1 MSPSPRVRDNAG
13 RLDGEGDT
21 VSGEITVRANR
32 VDLCA
37 ETFGEPADPA
47 VLLIAGGASS
57 MDWWDDEFCRRLA
70 AGGRL
75 VIRYDH
81 RDTGRSTSFPAGE
94 PPYSGADLAADPLG
108 LLDALGVG
116 RAHIVGLSM
125 GGGIAQRIAIEHGDR
140 VATLTLMSTSPGDVD
155 EPPSEPQAP
164 EPAPETDW
172 SDREAAVDGL
182 MRDVRSAAGSVTID
196 EARLRRLAERV
207 VDRTRDMAASQ
218 VNHWA
223 ADSGPEAE
231 GGLDAVT
238 APTLV
243 LHGTEDPLFSL
254 AHGRALAERI
264 AGARLV
270 PLEGLG
276 HEHPPPA
283 LWDVV
288 VAEIL
293 RHTG

>member
-1 MSPSPRVRDNAG
+1 M
-13 RLDGEGDT
+13 
-21 VSGEITVRANR
+21 SGETMVQVNG
-32 VDLCA
+32 VELCV
-37 ETFGEPADPA
+37 ESFGDPADPA

-57 MDWWDDEFCRRLA
+57 LDWWADEFCRRLA
-70 AGGRL
+70 HGGRR

-81 RDTGRSTSFPAGE
+81 RDTGRSTSYPAGE
-94 PPYSGADLAADPLG
+94 PGYTGADLAADPLA
-108 LLDALGVG
+108 LLDALGVH
-116 RAHIVGLSM
+116 RAHVVGLSM

-140 VATLTLMSTSPGDVD
+140 VATLTLMSTSPGDVEEEQEQGQRQ
-155 EPPSEPQAP
+155 EPP
-164 EPAPETDW
+164 PAPDWTDP
-172 SDREAAVDGL
+172 EAAVEGL
-182 MRDVRSAAGSVTID
+182 MRDVRSAAGSVTIGED
-196 EARLRRLAERV
+196 GLRRLAERV
-207 VDRTRDMAASQ
+207 VGRTRDMAASQ
-218 VNHWA
+218 VNHWVA
-223 ADSGPEAE
+223 EAGPEPKA
-231 GGLDAVT
+231 GLDAVT

-288 VAEIL
+288 VPEIL
-293 RHTG
+293 RHTARG